1 MLFIGKR
8 SETNGV
14 RQRTIDRKITLGS
27 NSIKVVIFLVLAA
40 FSIFYLSNSSQS
52 VTNDYQISDLSQ
64 SKKDITSEKER
75 LEVEANRLK
84 ALSLIQEKANAKG
97 MEPVTQ

>member
-84 ALSLIQEKANAKG
+84 ALSYHRA
-97 MEPVTQ
+97 P